1 MAREGP
7 DEWWCEVRGALD
19 SSIFAFAHDM
29 VDEGVGASLDRI
41 AASGLKGLSVAAV
54 YHDGRDV
61 YPHNPRGRVLFNE
74 DGVAFF
80 RPDASL
86 YSTSSIRPLL
96 ASTVGR
102 TGPFESVVEAARKRN
117 LAVHAWTVFLH
128 NTALGRR
135 HPGAVTRNVYGDPQ
149 LTSLCPAN
157 PDASDYAI
165 KLATDISQ
173 MDVDSVNAEGL
184 HFLPLEHGYHHERYF
199 IQIGPIDRLLLG
211 LCFCSFCQDRAKGAG
226 VEVDGLLAAVRQRLD
241 AVFETAESYDPTP
254 DTLEVVASLWSGELG
269 AFLSSR
275 NSTVTELAAA
285 VSDAVRASG
294 STFTFNDPA
303 GAFGRPAET
312 GVAQAPAQSWRLGID
327 PAAVAPQCDAIQILG
342 YSQDPGTVHA
352 DVQTYQRLIHGAAGL
367 RVALRPVWPDSD
379 SASNLRA
386 KLDLLTEAGIT
397 GVDFYHYS
405 FMRLEDLDRVAST
418 LGALRPAPNP

>member
-1 MAREGP
+1 M
-7 DEWWCEVRGALD
+7 D

-29 VDEGVGASLDRI
+29 VDEGVGVSLDRI
-41 AASGLKGLSVAAV
+41 QASGMKGMSVAAV

-80 RPDASL
+80 RPDANIFSG
-86 YSTSSIRPLL
+86 SSIRPLL

-102 TGPFESVVEAARKRN
+102 KGPFESVLEAARERN

-157 PDASDYAI
+157 PEASEYAI
-165 KLATDISQ
+165 NLATAISRIG
-173 MDVDSVNAEGL
+173 VDSVNAEGL

-211 LCFCSFCQDRAKGAG
+211 LCFCSFCQSRARDAG
-226 VEVDGLLAAVRQRLD
+226 VEVDGLLTAVRQRLD
-241 AVFETAESYDPTP
+241 AVFLTAESYDPTP
-254 DTLEVVASLWSGELG
+254 DARDVVASLWSGELG

-275 NSTVTELAAA
+275 QRTVTELAAA

-303 GAFGRPAET
+303 GAFDRPAET
-312 GVAQAPAQSWRLGID
+312 GGTEAATESWRLGID
-327 PAAVAPQCDAIQILG
+327 PAAVARHCDAIQVLG
-342 YSQDPGTVHA
+342 YSQDPDAVLA
-352 DVQTYQRLIHGAAGL
+352 DVETYQRLISSATGL

-379 SASNLRA
+379 SGSNLRA
-386 KLDLLTEAGIT
+386 KLDLLTELGIT

-418 LGALRPAPNP
+418 LGALRPDTRP